1 LQPERAHAAL
11 TTIGEKLGCDA
22 QQAARY
28 VLNVATA
35 NMYAEFIPLMAR
47 QGVDA
52 RDFALLAFG
61 GAGPTHAFMLASEV
75 GINRVLIPPTPGV
88 LCALGCLMADFRS
101 DFIKTLYVRL
111 STIDPADLERQFQA
125 IEAEAQDWLS
135 EQNIDQATDVVGMQ
149 LVRSADMRYR
159 GQSFELTIPVSGEVA
174 SPAGMGRLLDG
185 FHQYYEQI
193 YGHSDRGAEA
203 EVISIRVQIVGQT
216 TKPRTAALAESHP
229 TSSLTARPDAPE
241 PLGQRVVRLA
251 TPAWDVPV
259 YARTALTPGMQIAG
273 PCIIEQYDS
282 TIFVTPGYELEI
294 DARLNVIGTR
304 VDA

>member
-1 LQPERAHAAL
+1 
-11 TTIGEKLGCDA
+11 
-22 QQAARY
+22 

-61 GAGPTHAFMLASEV
+61 GAGPTHAFMLAGEV
-75 GINRVLIPPTPGV
+75 GINRVLVPPTPGV

-111 STIDPADLERQFQA
+111 SALDSTELERQFQQ
-125 IEAEAQDWLS
+125 IEDEARTWLS
-135 EQNIDQATDVVGMQ
+135 EQNVDQSTDVVGMQ

-159 GQSFELTIPVSGEVA
+159 GQSFELTIPA
-174 SPAGMGRLLDG
+174 PDQLATPTGMQALLDS
-185 FHQYYEQI
+185 FHQQYEQI

-203 EVISIRVQIVGQT
+203 EIISIRVQIVGQT
-216 TKPRTAALAESHP
+216 VKPRTGDITDPAATLAS
-229 TSSLTARPDAPE
+229 TQRPAAPE
-241 PLGQRVVRLA
+241 PLGTRVVRLE

-259 YARTALTPGMQIAG
+259 YARAALAPGMQIAG

-282 TIFVTPGYELEI
+282 TILVTPGYDLEI
-294 DARLNVIGTR
+294 DARLNVIGSKTN
-304 VDA
+304 A